1 MSPAINRREL
11 GLTIV
16 SPLLYYY
23 DDHQLATIGR
33 LALQIGIADF
43 EWSEVGVAANP
54 FLLSPCICESLFP
67 PIVAT
72 VGMQV
77 K

>member
-11 GLTIV
+11 SLTIV
-16 SPLLYYY
+16 TPLLYY

-33 LALQIGIADF
+33 LALQIGVADF
-43 EWSEVGVAANP
+43 EWSEVDVAANP
-54 FLLSPCICESLFP
+54 FLLPPCICESRFP